1 MISKNPNS
9 VIPTIARISPVLYS
23 AFAILWIIIQRTK
36 NSCFLLI
43 LHVFTSMVNFGLKNL
58 VFKPLYKYFPKLE
71 TSFLNRGIRPN
82 GAKSCGVSLT
92 KHDKLDFSF
101 GMPSGHSQ
109 ITWTFTTYL
118 ICILC
123 QTHLNLF
130 STIPAIEYLAR
141 CMLVIALIMMS
152 LYISYSRVAIEGC
165 HTVQQ
170 VIIGGMMGVV
180 IGYLGFVYE
189 NRIMSLI

>member
-1 MISKNPNS
+1 MFSKNPNS
-9 VIPTIARISPVLYS
+9 VIPTLARLSPFLYPS
-23 AFAILWIIIQRTK
+23 FAILWIIIQRTK
-36 NSCFLLI
+36 TSSFLLL

-71 TSFLNRGIRPN
+71 TSFLNRGVRPN

-92 KHDKLDFSF
+92 KHDELAFSF

-109 ITWTFTTYL
+109 ITWTFTTYFV
-118 ICILC
+118 CILC

-130 STIPAIEYLAR
+130 SSIHAIEYLAR

-165 HTVQQ
+165 HTAQQ
-170 VIIGGMMGVV
+170 VIIGGVIGVI
-180 IGYLGFVYE
+180 IGYLGFVFE
-189 NRIMSLI
+189 NRIVSLI

>member
-1 MISKNPNS
+1 MFSKNPNS
-9 VIPTIARISPVLYS
+9 VIPTLARISPVLYDV
-23 AFAILWIIIQRTK
+23 FVILWIIIQRTK
-36 NSCFLLI
+36 ASSFLFILLI
-43 LHVFTSMVNFGLKNL
+43 FTSIVNFGLKNL
-58 VFKPLYKYFPKLE
+58 VFKPLYKYFPQLE

-92 KHDKLDFSF
+92 KYDELAFSF

-109 ITWTFTTYL
+109 ITWTFTTYF
-118 ICILC
+118 ICILF

-130 STIPAIEYLAR
+130 SSIHAIEYLAR

-165 HTVQQ
+165 HTAQQ
-170 VIIGGMMGVV
+170 VIIGGVIGVI
-180 IGYLGFVYE
+180 IGYLGFVFE
-189 NRIMSLI
+189 NRIVSLI